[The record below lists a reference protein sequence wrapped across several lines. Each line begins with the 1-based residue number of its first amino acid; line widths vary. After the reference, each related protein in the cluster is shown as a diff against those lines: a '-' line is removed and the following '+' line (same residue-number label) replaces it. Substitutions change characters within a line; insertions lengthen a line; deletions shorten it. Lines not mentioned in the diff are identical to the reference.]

1 MATKKTSGKAK
12 AAPKASDAESKK
24 TRGRAAAP
32 AAGKGAKATKA
43 PKAVNDAAA
52 APAAEKALPADEH
65 PMLTQL
71 KEAPLPAVEGETA
84 LVPENEAPRPAQA
97 PKAPREEAPKAAPKP
112 AAAKPAPKAEAA
124 GEPGPRMPHGI
135 TPRPLM
141 AGNPYL
147 PKLATVVEI
156 IQETRNIRTLRVV
169 LDDAEAM
176 ENFTFEP
183 GQVGQV
189 SVFGA
194 GESTFV
200 INSPPS
206 EKSFLQFSVMDA
218 GEVTDAIHH
227 LSPGDKV
234 GVRAPL
240 GNYFPWKDWKGK
252 NVFFIGGGIGMAPIR
267 TIMLHLLERKE
278 DYGKISLLYGARSPV
293 DMAYSYELDDWKQNP
308 DLDCT
313 LCIDNPYE
321 NWGHRVGLI
330 PKVLEELSPS
340 PENTVAVLCGP
351 PIMIKFTLQAL
362 EKLGFA
368 PENIVTTLEKRMK
381 CGIGI
386 CGRCN
391 IGSRYVCV
399 DGPVFTLK
407 ELQGL
412 PPDM

>member
-1 MATKKTSGKAK
+1 MPSGI
-12 AAPKASDAESKK
+12 S
-24 TRGRAAAP
+24 
-32 AAGKGAKATKA
+32 
-43 PKAVNDAAA
+43 
-52 APAAEKALPADEH
+52 
-65 PMLTQL
+65 
-71 KEAPLPAVEGETA
+71 
-84 LVPENEAPRPAQA
+84 
-97 PKAPREEAPKAAPKP
+97 
-112 AAAKPAPKAEAA
+112 
-124 GEPGPRMPHGI
+124 
-135 TPRPLM
+135 PRPLM

-147 PKLATVVEI
+147 PQVGTVLEI
-156 IQETRNIRTLRVV
+156 IPETRNIRTLRVV
-169 LDDAEAM
+169 LDDREAM
-176 ENFTFEP
+176 EKFAFEP
-183 GQVGQV
+183 GQVGQL

-194 GESTFV
+194 GEATFV

-206 EKSFLQFSVMDA
+206 QKSWLQFSVMA
-218 GEVTDAIHH
+218 TGEVTDAIHR
-227 LSPGDKV
+227 LNEGDKV

-240 GNYFPWKDWKGK
+240 GNFFPWRDWKGK

-278 DYGKISLLYGARSPV
+278 DYGKISLLYGARSPK
-293 DMAYSYELDDWKQNP
+293 DMTYSYELEDWKQNP

-313 LCIDNPYE
+313 LCIDNPCDD
-321 NWGHRVGLI
+321 WGHKVGLI
-330 PKVLEELSPS
+330 PAVLEELAPS

-351 PIMIKFTLQAL
+351 PIMIKFTLKSL

-407 ELQGL
+407 ELQDL